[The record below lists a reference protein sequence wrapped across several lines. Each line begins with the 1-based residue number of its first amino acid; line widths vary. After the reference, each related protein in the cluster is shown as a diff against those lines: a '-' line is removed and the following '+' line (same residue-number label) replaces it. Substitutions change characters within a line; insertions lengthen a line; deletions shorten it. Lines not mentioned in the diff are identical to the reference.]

1 MARKQYQPPIFNIL
15 DMGGGEGGG
24 DVQTPGSQEGPTSG
38 QTANYSAWKMA
49 VQNAN
54 LDIDSSYAGDVKWM
68 TENGYGA
75 YIQPDDS
82 ELQ

>member
-1 MARKQYQPPIFNIL
+1 MARSYKTPRVTIMDVGDDDPIIFPAS
-15 DMGGGEGGG
+15 GA
-24 DVQTPGSQEGPTSG
+24 GPVPSA
-38 QTANYSAWKMA
+38 QQASYSAWKMA

-54 LDIDSSYAGDVKWM
+54 LDIGVDYSDYVKWM

-82 ELQ
+82 ELW